1 MTEYTYKFVENE
13 EELQGAS
20 EVRRRVFV
28 VEQGIAE
35 ELVFEE
41 AEDSDEINI
50 VVEYE
55 DTVIGTARVVFPDDN
70 AAKIERMAVLKS
82 FRNKGI
88 GKGIISFLN
97 EELRRRKITQIIL
110 HAQYQVIDF
119 YKSCGFYESGLPFE
133 EAGIRHV
140 KMEKR
145 Y

>member
-1 MTEYTYKFVENE
+1 MADFIYKVIENE
-13 EELQGAS
+13 EELEGAY
-20 EVRRRVFV
+20 EVRRQVFV
-28 VEQGIAE
+28 VEQQIAE
-35 ELVFEE
+35 ELVFEKS
-41 AEDSDEINI
+41 EDGDEINI
-50 VVEYE
+50 AVKNEGM
-55 DTVIGTARVVFPDDN
+55 VIGTARVVFPDDN
-70 AAKIERMAVLKS
+70 TAKIERMAVLKS

-119 YKSCGFYESGLPFE
+119 YKSCGFHKSGLPFE

-140 KMEKR
+140 KMEMR